1 LQITPSSP
9 EGRTNLDVYQK
20 KILSNTKERELEEYI
35 KTIKILEKLVRKS
48 LKLNRIHRPIIL
60 TININKDNFNWLI
73 KKKNN
78 SISTLKSY

>member
-20 KILSNTKERELEEYI
+20 NILPNTKERELEEYI

-48 LKLNRIHRPIIL
+48 LKLNRIHQPIIL

>member
-20 KILSNTKERELEEYI
+20 KILSNTEERELEKYI
-35 KTIKILEKLVRKS
+35 KTIKTLEKLVRKS
-48 LKLNRIHRPIIL
+48 LKLNRIHQPIIL
-60 TININKDNFNWLI
+60 TINIKKDNFNWI
-73 KKKNN
+73 IRKKNN